1 MSSSARRAFAVFFV
15 TLLFTAGAA
24 GAQEE
29 FVLRVTESPQARP
42 ASVTGGGELAARF
55 TDVPGDAFM
64 VPLFRVDRSTF
75 LSETTLIAVRNVTDQ
90 AHDVRIA
97 YFVDHAFSPGA
108 NPDLVQNRSLSPGQI
123 VTFNLRDLPEIT
135 GGAGG
140 DDLVRGWLLVEHG
153 DGVGDAL
160 SADWFRV
167 DPGQNFATGDRMMDI
182 DHSSTCTQWDFRYI
196 TGGGFDGGTRL
207 GVFIDTPLGLGTPS
221 FTVDFF
227 SEAGA
232 FQGGV
237 VVSTTLQ
244 VMELNVEEELLA
256 LLSGTPPETG
266 GMVITFELGTNG
278 GLVAGTYSAENR
290 YSIGLDGTC
299 LVP

>member
-15 TLLFTAGAA
+15 TLLITAGAA

-29 FVLRVTESPQARP
+29 LVLRVTESPQARP
-42 ASVTGGGELAARF
+42 ASATGGGELAARF

-97 YFVDHAFSPGA
+97 YFIDHDFSPGA

-153 DGVGDAL
+153 DAVGDAL

-167 DPGQNFATGDRMMDI
+167 DPGQNFATGDRMVDI
-182 DHSSTCTQWDFRYI
+182 DHSSTCAQWDFRYL
-196 TGGGFDGGTRL
+196 TGGAFDGGTRL
-207 GVFIDTPLGLGTPS
+207 GIFVDTPLGPGTPS

-232 FQGGV
+232 FLGGIERAANRQV
-237 VVSTTLQ
+237 V
-244 VMELNVEEELLA
+244 ELDIANLLA
-256 LLSGTPPETG
+256 QLPGSPPGVG
-266 GMVITFELGTNG
+266 GMVITFAGGTNG
-278 GLVAGTYSAENR
+278 GLVTGTYSAEDR